1 MAADIDAD
9 VFVFDQ
15 FSNPSAKVINES
27 FDSFVD
33 IIREAHPETPL
44 IFLQTIRRERRNFNE
59 EADAYE
65 AAKQKAGEAKVRARM
80 KIDKNIYFIPSD
92 GFLGDDSLGTADGT
106 HPTDVGFSRMLE
118 KMSPK
123 LNKILKKYIR

>member
-1 MAADIDAD
+1 M
-9 VFVFDQ
+9 
-15 FSNPSAKVINES
+15 INES

-65 AAKQKAGEAKVRARM
+65 AAKQKRR
-80 KIDKNIYFIPSD
+80 
-92 GFLGDDSLGTADGT
+92 
-106 HPTDVGFSRMLE
+106 
-118 KMSPK
+118 
-123 LNKILKKYIR
+123 